1 MKTQDFLELLQL
13 CRVPGIRTF
22 GELKQYKTING
33 IKTNA
38 DLLAELEKSATIT
51 D

>member
-13 CRVPGIRTF
+13 CRVLGIRTL

-38 DLLAELEKSATIT
+38 DLLDKLRRN
-51 D
+51 